1 MMIDVKFHNVDH
13 SDALED
19 FVIEKSSKLERFM
32 KGSGK
37 LIWDIDFKGKVF
49 SPVLHMIFRGKMWHL
64 HAAASSPY
72 EAVQQ
77 LSKRAFRILSE
88 QSSFERARIRYRDEP
103 LLSS

>member
-1 MMIDVKFHNVDH
+1 MVNVKFHNVDR
-13 SDALED
+13 SEALED

-37 LIWDIDFKGKVF
+37 LNWDIDIKGKVF

-64 HAAASSPY
+64 HAAASNPY
-72 EAVQQ
+72 DAVQQ
-77 LSKRAFRILSE
+77 LTKRAFRILSE

-103 LLSS
+103 VLA